1 MTEDVQLDEPAS
13 ALLAVA
19 HSTVPGWLRRI
30 TLVAASR
37 VGGPSAD
44 LEAQIEQMVLTAAPE
59 LLDRLGVLLATDVDE
74 QATNPLSIL
83 RSGVAGPTAV
93 LRAHDVPVPPADAFG
108 SERFPDDV
116 YRLGPATWADVDPA
130 LHEPGL
136 MWGAWKAMTVLRR
149 RRDEGL
155 R

>member
-1 MTEDVQLDEPAS
+1 MTEDVQLDEPA
-13 ALLAVA
+13 AVLLATA
-19 HSTVPGWLRRI
+19 RATVPGWLRRI
-30 TLVAASR
+30 TLTAASR
-37 VGGPSAD
+37 SDGSAAD
-44 LEAQIEQMVLTAAPE
+44 LAADIEQMVFTATPE
-59 LLDRLGVLLATDVDE
+59 ILDRLAELLATDVDR

-83 RSGVAGPTAV
+83 RDGVAAPTAV
-93 LRAHDVPVPPADAFG
+93 LRSHVVPIPPPDAFG

-116 YRLGPATWADVDPA
+116 YRLGPATWSDVDPA

-136 MWGAWKAMTVLRR
+136 TWSAWKAMTVLRR

>member
-1 MTEDVQLDEPAS
+1 MDVD
-13 ALLAVA
+13 
-19 HSTVPGWLRRI
+19 
-30 TLVAASR
+30 
-37 VGGPSAD
+37 
-44 LEAQIEQMVLTAAPE
+44 IEQMVQAVSVD
-59 LLDRLGVLLATDVDE
+59 LLDRLAQLLATDVDQ

-83 RSGVAGPTAV
+83 RGGVAAPTAL
-93 LRAHDVPVPPADAFG
+93 LRSCGVPLPRGDAFA

-116 YRLGPATWADVDPA
+116 YRLGPATWSDVDPA

-136 MWGAWKAMTVLRR
+136 AWGAWKAMTVLRR

>member
-1 MTEDVQLDEPAS
+1 MTEDVQLDEPAA

-19 HSTVPGWLRRI
+19 RTTVPGWLRRI
-30 TLVAASR
+30 TLAAAAR
-37 VGGPSAD
+37 ADETSAEFAD
-44 LEAQIEQMVLTAAPE
+44 AVDQMVSTAAPKI
-59 LLDRLGVLLATDVDE
+59 LDRLAELLATDVDR
-74 QATNPLSIL
+74 QPTNPLSIL
-83 RSGVAGPTAV
+83 RDGVAAPTAV
-93 LRAHDVPVPPADAFG
+93 LLSHQVPVPMGDAFG

-116 YRLGPATWADVDPA
+116 YRLGPATWADVDPE

-136 MWGAWKAMTVLRR
+136 LWGAWKAMTVLRR